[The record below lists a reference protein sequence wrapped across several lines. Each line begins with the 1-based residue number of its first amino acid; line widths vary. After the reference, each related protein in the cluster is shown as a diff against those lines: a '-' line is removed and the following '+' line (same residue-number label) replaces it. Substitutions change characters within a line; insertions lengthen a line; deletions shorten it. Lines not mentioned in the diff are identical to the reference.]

1 MPSKEEIDRISATL
15 PWEMV
20 EQPIEDVELL
30 KKLQEADEEE
40 EFTFSEDRI
49 LYDPDEEKENEI
61 KMWEQMQNEA
71 RVKKLDW
78 NNLKDDELFT
88 INSYIRDEPRTFSV
102 VKSFRSQN
110 FLTGLIFS
118 KGQNPDRILLKV
130 DRPSVQK
137 VVSRFELARK
147 KQMSLLNIPVY
158 LDIYGV
164 GKQKVYLHQLQLR
177 PYLYRAWNIVFLRM
191 PETQRGPLLPSNFF
205 PNSFVPRLPDERM
218 PEHVQIARKERR
230 EFEQKMAAQI
240 EKRKQQLLALE
251 IKEKK
256 LRDFQRLQGIKRSIV
271 PYGLLR

>member
-1 MPSKEEIDRISATL
+1 MPTKEEVYGFDPSL

-20 EQPIEDVELL
+20 EQPIEEVELL

-40 EFTFSEDRI
+40 EFVFSEDRI
-49 LYDPDEEKENEI
+49 LYDPDEEKENETR
-61 KMWEQMQNEA
+61 MWEKMQNEA
-71 RVKKLDW
+71 QEKKLDW
-78 NNLKDDELFT
+78 KNLKDDELFT
-88 INSYIRDEPRTFSV
+88 INSYIRDEPRTFGV
-102 VKSFRSQN
+102 VKSFRAQN
-110 FLTGLIFS
+110 FLTGIIFS
-118 KGQNPDRILLKV
+118 KGKDSDRVLLKV

-147 KQMSLLNIPVY
+147 KQMVLLNIPVY

-191 PETQRGPLLPSNFF
+191 PEEQRGPLLPSNFF

-218 PEHVQIARKERR
+218 PVHVQMVRKERR
-230 EFEQKMAAQI
+230 EFEQNMIAQI